1 MLKIS
6 KFALLVMMIGLLA
19 APALAVEVEDRAAP
33 VVQSA
38 EIDVPPHDHDSPPDH
53 EVDTE
58 TVTVAPD
65 HTVTL
70 GEGLSMVGICLG
82 AGLTAIGG
90 GMAIAK
96 IGAACIESIAR
107 QPEAGGSMFAPMVVA
122 AAMIEGAMLFAI
134 LVCLLLALN
143 F

>member
-6 KFALLVMMIGLLA
+6 KCALLVMMVGLLA
-19 APALAVEVEDRAAP
+19 SPALAADEGAAAEQPPETVVAAP
-33 VVQSA
+33 
-38 EIDVPPHDHDSPPDH
+38 DPG
-53 EVDTE
+53 
-58 TVTVAPD
+58 
-65 HTVTL
+65 VTL

-90 GMAIAK
+90 GLAIAK

>member
-6 KFALLVMMIGLLA
+6 KFAVMVMIMGLLA
-19 APALAVEVEDRAAP
+19 APALAQAEAKAALEE
-33 VVQSA
+33 A
-38 EIDVPPHDHDSPPDH
+38 
-53 EVDTE
+53 TE
-58 TVTVAPD
+58 TAVVAAD
-65 HTVTL
+65 HKVTL

-90 GMAIAK
+90 GLAIAK

-107 QPEAGGSMFAPMVVA
+107 QPEAGGAMFAPMVVA

>member
-6 KFALLVMMIGLLA
+6 KCALLVMMIGLLA
-19 APALAVEVEDRAAP
+19 SPVLAQDAPEAVEQPTGTVAAAP
-33 VVQSA
+33 GR
-38 EIDVPPHDHDSPPDH
+38 
-53 EVDTE
+53 
-58 TVTVAPD
+58 TVTI
-65 HTVTL
+65 
-70 GEGLSMVGICLG
+70 GEGLAMVGICLG